1 MILINLM
8 ETIRDKAFKRFV
20 NKHYHNI
27 LVEMLTDQ
35 QIETTQKNGQEFYIF
50 PKV

>member
-1 MILINLM
+1 MILINLK

-20 NKHYHNI
+20 NKHYHDI

-35 QIETTQKNGQEFYIF
+35 QIETTQKNGQEHFLF
-50 PKV
+50 PSV